1 MVPYLEMLLAKSFEA
16 IPGESYNQYRLDVAE
31 QIGASY
37 LFYEVSL
44 MEEKPWRF
52 LRDRVYPVFARYIK
66 AKLYDPASARGV
78 VVAIFHADRCYL
90 LKGEDFLKT
99 YREMEGL
106 DAAAF
111 LEKVQQWLS
120 T

>member
-1 MVPYLEMLLAKSFEA
+1 MVPYLEMLLAKSFDA
-16 IPGESYNQYRLDVAE
+16 IPGEAYNQYRLDVAA

-66 AKLYDPASARGV
+66 AKLFDPASARGV

-90 LKGEDFLKT
+90 LKGKDFLKA

-111 LEKVQQWLS
+111 LEKVQQWLA